1 VIWSVE
7 VRSSQRTDAR
17 TGTPSDSMQRGGYS
31 SRLPL
36 VVVIIGGTASASR
49 IVAGALQDRRPGVA
63 GRLRRHALQAATM
76 SKSRRATPFSRA
88 SSPAHLARAVAPL
101 IPRRGTRPRLT
112 SQSVQR
118 LKGRKL
124 VLDGLPAIIQGG
136 ASGGS
141 CRAVSISRIGHPSI
155 AMIVGQGLDK

>member
-1 VIWSVE
+1 
-7 VRSSQRTDAR
+7 
-17 TGTPSDSMQRGGYS
+17 MQRGGYS

-101 IPRRGTRPRLT
+101 IPRRGRWPRWT
-112 SQSVQR
+112 SQAVQR
-118 LKGRKL
+118 PPEGRKL
-124 VLDGLPAIIQGG
+124 VLDGLPAIMVLTLTYK
-136 ASGGS
+136 AA
-141 CRAVSISRIGHPSI
+141 RLVDV
-155 AMIVGQGLDK
+155 AMP